1 MSELLFLKKIQTAK
15 FYILWMR
22 RLWHPHRKTAYLLG
36 TPTHKNI
43 GDSAIVVSEIA
54 FLKRCGFVNVV
65 EITVGEYWSFHKC
78 IIRLMPKK
86 ANIFLPGGGN
96 MGSLW
101 PIEEN
106 WRSQIIEDFSRH
118 HIVVFPQTI
127 YYTEDAEAIALKEK
141 SISVY
146 NTKPN
151 LAIVAREQKSFC
163 LMKQLYPNLNVLLAP
178 DIVLSMGQQVYDV
191 PRDGILICFR
201 RDKEQRL
208 LESDEEKLV
217 YGLREKGYQVE
228 LSDTMSETQITV
240 ENRADIVS
248 KKLQQFAK
256 ARLIITDRLHG
267 MVFAAITGTP
277 CLVLGNNHHKVE
289 GTYKWLK
296 DLDYVEFVADMKEAE
311 ERVDAFYKKE
321 NCVFYI
327 DTELFSKLA
336 DFIKAMNN

>member
-1 MSELLFLKKIQTAK
+1 MSEKFLKRKIE
-15 FYILWMR
+15 ILKLYAYWGK
-22 RLWHPHRKTAYLLG
+22 RLWHLKTKCAYLIG
-36 TPTHKNI
+36 TPTHANI
-43 GDSAIVVSEIA
+43 GDSAIVVAETE
-54 FLKRCGFVNVV
+54 FLQKNGYDAIV
-65 EITVGEYWSFHKC
+65 EITAREYEYARKY
-78 IIRLMPKK
+78 IVRIMPQ
-86 ANIFLPGGGN
+86 NSDIFLPGGGN

-106 WRSQIIEDFSRH
+106 WRSQIIEDFSQH
-118 HIVVFPQTI
+118 NIVVFPQTI
-127 YYTEDAEAIALKEK
+127 YYAEDAEAIALKEK

-151 LAIVAREQKSFC
+151 LAIVAREKKSFC

-191 PRDGILICFR
+191 PRNGILICFR

-208 LESDEEKLV
+208 LESDEEKLI

-240 ENRADIVS
+240 ENRADIVR

-296 DLDYVEFVADMKEAE
+296 DLDYVEFVADMEEAE

-321 NCVFYI
+321 NCVFHI

-336 DFIKAMNN
+336 DYIRAMNN